1 MRRLLA
7 LAVLLLAVQ
16 VVLSVV
22 VKLYVTIPSGHP
34 GSSGGGYFGQSQ
46 QSMSWALAHSDP
58 WLQVHT
64 AVGLLLVLLALVIL
78 AIAVVTLRGGL
89 FLASFVGL
97 LGIAGA
103 AAAVA
108 AYLDFAQPV
117 DLLLMT
123 IGLAVA
129 IVAYTG
135 ALLITPTGRSRY

>member
-7 LAVLLLAVQ
+7 LAVLLLALQ

-22 VKLYVTIPSGHP
+22 VKLYVTIPLNHP
-34 GSSGGGYFGQSQ
+34 GSSVGGYFGQSQ
-46 QSMSWALAHSDP
+46 QSLSWALAHSDP

-64 AVGLLLVLLALVIL
+64 AVGLLLVLLGLVIL
-78 AIAVVTLRGGL
+78 AIAVVTLRASL
-89 FLASFVGL
+89 FFASLVGFV
-97 LGIAGA
+97 GIAGA

-108 AYLDFAQPV
+108 AYLDFHQSV

-123 IGLAVA
+123 IGLALA

-135 ALLITPTGRSRY
+135 ALLITPPGRSRY